1 MEIFTDHKIPRTA
14 RVGIP
19 MEVLLPGKYPTQ
31 LDRSELPEDLF
42 GIFNVLGHS
51 TD

>member
-1 MEIFTDHKIPRTA
+1 MEIFTDHKIAHTA
-14 RVGIP
+14 RIGLPV
-19 MEVLLPGKYPTQ
+19 EVLLPGKYPTQ

-42 GIFNVLGHS
+42 EIFNVIGHS